1 MHREV
6 ITIQS
11 STPPVIEL
19 DPSVS
24 AWYIRF
30 SRAKVVKTLSEDKP
44 GPVVTIDLDARGKVV
59 GVEIIGVR
67 EFSLKMLI
75 KLARIEAP
83 NVDFQRARFVSAGTP
98 ALQTS

>member
-1 MHREV
+1 MHREI

-19 DPSVS
+19 DPAVS
-24 AWYIRF
+24 AWYVRF

-59 GVEIIGVR
+59 GIEIIGVR
-67 EFSLKMLI
+67 EFSIQTLI

-83 NVDFQRARFVSAGTP
+83 NVDFSRARFVNAGTP
-98 ALQTS
+98 DLQAA